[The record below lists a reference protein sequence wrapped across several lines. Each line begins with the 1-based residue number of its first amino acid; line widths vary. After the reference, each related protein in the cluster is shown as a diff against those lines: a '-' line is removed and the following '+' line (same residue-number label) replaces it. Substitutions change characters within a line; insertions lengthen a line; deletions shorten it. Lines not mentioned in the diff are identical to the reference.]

1 MTRLRLLLILCAL
14 SVSHGALGDG
24 DTLKPFTSDG
34 CSLFPDGTYAQQ
46 SLWMECCIRHDIA
59 YWQGG
64 SQAQRLAADQA
75 LEACVSQVGE
85 PEIARL
91 MLAGVRI
98 GGSPYFPTWYRWGY
112 GWPYQRGYA
121 ALNQQEKQQ
130 IQREIRRMKLILQ
143 GLEQSLQSS
152 PP

>member
-1 MTRLRLLLILCAL
+1 MIVSALIVTRVAF
-14 SVSHGALGDG
+14 AAGDI
-24 DTLKPFTSDG
+24 LKPFTSDG

-64 SQAQRLAADQA
+64 TQAQRLAADQA

-121 ALNQQEKQQ
+121 ALSEQEKQQ
-130 IQREIRRMKLILQ
+130 IKREIGRLKLILQ
-143 GLEQSLQSS
+143 GLEQSLQS
-152 PP
+152 PPR

>member
-1 MTRLRLLLILCAL
+1 MTRLHLLLILCGL
-14 SVSHGALGDG
+14 TVTHGALATEDI
-24 DTLKPFTSDG
+24 LKPFTSDG

-64 SQAQRLAADQA
+64 TQAQRLAADQA
-75 LEACVSQVGE
+75 LEACVSQAGE

-121 ALNQQEKQQ
+121 ALNPQEKRQ
-130 IQREIRRMKLILQ
+130 IQREVQRLKLILQ
-143 GLEQSLQSS
+143 GLEQSLQTT
-152 PP
+152 PR